1 VAGKYLLEIS
11 VETVEHAVAA
21 ECGGADRL
29 ELCSELAV
37 GGLTPSAE
45 LMRAVRARV
54 KLPLFA
60 MIRPRAGDFAY
71 SAEEFAAMRGS
82 IELVKRIKMEGVVL
96 GLLTGN
102 GQVDFSLTR
111 ELVEIARPLPVTF
124 HRAIDETADM
134 LEAVEDVAQTGAS
147 RILTSGGK
155 ATAFEGAAR
164 IAEMVSRAGERII
177 ILPGAGI
184 HAGNIAEVARVTGAK
199 EFHSGLSSVIGPRAS
214 TGKFEEELR
223 KLVERLRETQFSG
236 DR

>member
-1 VAGKYLLEIS
+1 MAGKYLLEIS

-21 ECGGADRL
+21 ERGWADRL
-29 ELCSELAV
+29 ELCNELAV

-45 LMRAVRARV
+45 LMRTVRARV
-54 KLPLFA
+54 KLPIFA

-82 IELVKRIKMEGVVL
+82 IEVAKKLGMNGVVL
-96 GLLTGN
+96 GLLTAD
-102 GQVDFSLTR
+102 GQVEVSLTR
-111 ELVEIARPLPVTF
+111 ELVEMAKPLPVTF
-124 HRAIDETADM
+124 HRAIDETADV

-155 ATAFEGAAR
+155 ATALEGAAR

-177 ILPGAGI
+177 ILPGVGI
-184 HAGNIAEVARVTGAK
+184 HAGNVAEVARKTGAW
-199 EFHSGLSSVIGPRAS
+199 EFHSGLSSVLARGADGRE
-214 TGKFEEELR
+214 FEAEVA
-223 KLVERLRETQFSG
+223 KLAKRLPEMQFSG